1 MTKIYMIAK
10 SKNWADEFDYPI
22 LSIFTEKTKNV
33 ILLHN
38 NFFDDTDLEECY
50 FGTNEYFSFK
60 KEKVLAMIRGAEE
73 VNGEDLKVAYKIRSK
88 FEHCSYDIIDN
99 ILESM
104 YSNACDVNNE
114 EMQKIL
120 EELQ

>member
-1 MTKIYMIAK
+1 MTKTYMIAK
-10 SKNWADEFDYPI
+10 SENWSDEFDYPI

-60 KEKVLAMIRGAEE
+60 KEKVLNMIRSAEE
-73 VNGEDLKVAYKIRSK
+73 VDYDDLKFAYKIREK
-88 FEHCSYDIIDN
+88 FEYCSYDIVDD

-104 YSNACDVNNE
+104 YCNACDANNE
-114 EMQKIL
+114 EMKKIL
-120 EELQ
+120 NDL